1 VKSEFGYH
9 IIKVEEIKEA
19 EPVDK
24 LDPQALIG
32 IKRAVLASRV
42 DKLKSAAKI
51 VTNKEL
57 LK

>member
-1 VKSEFGYH
+1 
-9 IIKVEEIKEA
+9 
-19 EPVDK
+19 VDK

-32 IKRAVLASRV
+32 IKRAVLASQV